1 MDLEWLWEAYRRTR
15 KDGAAGVDGQT
26 AAEYEADLDANLQ
39 SLLNRFHAGTYRA
52 PPVRRVQ
59 IPKGNSSKTRPIGI
73 PTFED
78 KLLQWA
84 VLMLLEPIYEQD
96 FKDCSYG
103 FRPDRSTHQA
113 IAATWK
119 HTMDLRGCFVLEVD
133 LRKFFDTLDHGYL
146 RTFLQQRVR
155 DGVLM
160 RLIGKLLNAGVMD
173 GSNVSYPDR
182 GSPQGGLVSP
192 LLANAYLHHVLD
204 EWFYRD
210 VLPRMRAWAYLVR
223 YADDAVMIFEVES
236 DARRVLAVLG
246 KRCSKYGLTI
256 HPQKTRLVDFRRPL
270 LTARKS
276 GSGRIKPETFDLL
289 GFTHYWSRSLSGQR
303 IVKRKTMSSRL
314 THSVQAIDRWCRSH
328 RHVGLSTSMPLCA
341 GRFEDTMRTLE
352 SRVTA
357 NR

>member
-246 KRCSKYGLTI
+246 KRCSKYNSSAENTS
-256 HPQKTRLVDFRRPL
+256 RR
-270 LTARKS
+270 
-276 GSGRIKPETFDLL
+276 F
-289 GFTHYWSRSLSGQR
+289 
-303 IVKRKTMSSRL
+303 
-314 THSVQAIDRWCRSH
+314 
-328 RHVGLSTSMPLCA
+328 STSVVDCEEIRKWPYQAGNLRLAGVHTLLEPL
-341 GRFEDTMRTLE
+341 
-352 SRVTA
+352 S
-357 NR
+357 